1 MQNDVHVRLAKHL
14 STLGMGLPHRDELVD
29 ILKIIF
35 SEAEAQVALL
45 LPTTHIPLK
54 PSPVADI
61 ALSSDLEPQK
71 VIRILE
77 GLAAKKVIFAGKTE
91 DGQTGYAL
99 HQAGFGFPQ
108 AFFWEG
114 KDTPQARKM
123 TRLILKYFNRQVTKE
138 AFGAKKI
145 KPYRYIP
152 IQQSLNPEAQAVLP
166 HDRMDTVLNN
176 AQRFAL
182 AHCPCRVEAGLMGR
196 SCDHPL
202 EVCLKFDRMA
212 DYLIEQELGREIS
225 REEARQIVNNAAH
238 VGLVH
243 FVDNAAGKVQHNC
256 NCCGCA
262 CWNVG
267 SIRRRK
273 IPRDE
278 LMAVY
283 FTRQTDPDACIGC
296 GQCIEI
302 CPVDAITVKS
312 ELAIVDNQWCIGCGV
327 CVNRCDYDAI
337 QIVKRRDS
345 AEIPLDFENLHHEI
359 LQGVTTEDD
368 RVADV

>member
-1 MQNDVHVRLAKHL
+1 MENDVHEHLAKHL
-14 STLGMGLPHRDELVD
+14 STLGMGLPHTNELVD
-29 ILKIIF
+29 ILKAVF
-35 SEAEAQVALL
+35 SKKEAQVALL
-45 LPTTHIPLK
+45 LPTTNTPLK
-54 PSPVADI
+54 PTPIADL
-61 ALSSDLEPQK
+61 AESSDLDLQALT
-71 VIRILE
+71 RILE
-77 GLAAKKVIFAGKTE
+77 DLAAKKLIYAGKNE
-91 DGQTGYAL
+91 NGEVGYAL

-123 TRLILKYFNRQVTKE
+123 TRLILKYFNRQVTRE

-152 IQQSLNPEAQAVLP
+152 IQQSLDPEIQAVLP

-176 AQRFAL
+176 AERFAL

-196 SCDHPL
+196 ACNHPL
-202 EVCLKFDRMA
+202 EVCLKFDQMA
-212 DYLIEQELGREIS
+212 DYLIEQGLGREIS
-225 REEARQIVNNAAH
+225 REKARQVVNHAAQI
-238 VGLVH
+238 GLVH

-296 GQCIEI
+296 GQCVEI
-302 CPVDAITVKS
+302 CPVDAVTVES
-312 ELAIVDNQWCIGCGV
+312 ELAVVDGQWCIGCGV
-327 CVNRCDYDAI
+327 CVNRCDFDAV
-337 QIVKRRDS
+337 QIVRRKDS
-345 AEIPLDFENLHHEI
+345 AEIVPDFETLHQKI
-359 LQGVTTEDD
+359 RQD
-368 RVADV
+368 